1 MPGTKE
7 IRSKI
12 ASVKSTQKI
21 TKAMQMVATSK
32 MRRAQERMRLARPY
46 AQKMRNVI
54 GHLTEANPDYR
65 HPFLVTREPKAVG
78 FIVISTDRGLAGAL
92 NANVFKQTLLLM
104 REWQG
109 KGAQVSLCIIGT
121 KGLAFFRRLSVP
133 ILANVSHLGDRPHV
147 KDLIGTV
154 KVMLDAYRAGALDRL
169 LLVNAQFVNTM
180 TQRAAVEQLLPIEAL
195 DTEGLQEHWDYIY
208 EPEAAYILDGLL
220 MRYIESQV
228 YRAAVENVASEMAA
242 RMVAMKAASDNAGKL
257 ITELQLIY
265 NKARQAAITK
275 RSEEHT
281 SELQSQSN
289 LVCRLLL
296 EKKKKKSKKRPHLS
310 IEVQAAF
317 NSIR

>member
-7 IRSKI
+7 IRAKI

-65 HPFLVTREPKAVG
+65 HPFLVTREARAVG
-78 FIVISTDRGLAGAL
+78 IIVISSDRGLAGAL
-92 NANVFKQTLLLM
+92 NANVFRETLRLI

-109 KGAQVSLCIIGT
+109 KDATVSLCLIGT
-121 KGLAFFRRLSVP
+121 KALNFFRRLTLP
-133 ILANVSHLGDRPHV
+133 ILANVTHLGDKPHV

-154 KVMLDAYRAGALDRL
+154 KVMLDGYRTGQLDRL

-180 TQRAAVEQLLPIEAL
+180 TQKPALEQLLPIEAL
-195 DTEGLQEHWDYIY
+195 DTEGLAEHWDYIY
-208 EPEAAYILDGLL
+208 EPDAAGILDGVL

-228 YRAAVENVASEMAA
+228 YRGAVENVACEMAA
-242 RMVAMKAASDNAGKL
+242 RMVAMKSASDNATKL
-257 ITELQLIY
+257 INELQLIY

-275 RSEEHT
+275 EISEI
-281 SELQSQSN
+281 
-289 LVCRLLL
+289 VGG
-296 EKKKKKSKKRPHLS
+296 
-310 IEVQAAF
+310 AAAV
-317 NSIR
+317 

>member
-7 IRSKI
+7 IRTKI

-32 MRRAQERMRLARPY
+32 MRRAQERMKLARPY

-54 GHLTEANPDYR
+54 GHLTQANPDYK
-65 HPFLVTREPKAVG
+65 HPFLQERDVKGVG
-78 FIVISTDRGLAGAL
+78 IIVVSTDRGLAGGL
-92 NANVFKQTLLLM
+92 NANTFKQTLLLM

-109 KGAQVSLCIIGT
+109 KGANVSLCVIGS
-121 KGLAFFRRLSVP
+121 KGIAFFRRLDVK
-133 ILANVSHLGDRPHV
+133 ILGNVAGLGDRPHI

-154 KVMLDAYRAGALDRL
+154 KVMLDAYRNGEIDRL
-169 LLVNAQFVNTM
+169 FLVNAQFLNTM
-180 TQRAAVEQLLPIEAL
+180 TQKPTVEQLLPVVAT
-195 DTEGLQEHWDYIY
+195 DTEGLAEHWDYIY
-208 EPEAAYILDGLL
+208 EPESRTILEGVL

-257 ITELQLIY
+257 IGELQLIY

-275 RSEEHT
+275 ELSEI
-281 SELQSQSN
+281 
-289 LVCRLLL
+289 VGG
-296 EKKKKKSKKRPHLS
+296 
-310 IEVQAAF
+310 AAAV
-317 NSIR
+317 

>member
-7 IRSKI
+7 IRTKI

-78 FIVISTDRGLAGAL
+78 IIVISTDRGLAGAL
-92 NANVFKQTLLLM
+92 NANVFKETLKLIK
-104 REWQG
+104 EWQG
-109 KGAQVSLCIIGT
+109 KGAKVSLCLIGT
-121 KGLAFFRRLSVP
+121 KGLNFFRRVGLPV
-133 ILANVSHLGDRPHV
+133 LANVSGLGDRPHV

-154 KVMLDAYRAGALDRL
+154 KVMLDAYRAHKIDRL
-169 LLVNAQFVNTM
+169 FLVNAQFVNTM
-180 TQRAAVEQLLPIEAL
+180 TQKPAVEQLLPVQPL
-195 DTEGLQEHWDYIY
+195 DIEGLQEHWDYIY
-208 EPEAAYILDGLL
+208 EPDAAGVLDGLL

-228 YRAAVENVASEMAA
+228 YRGAVENVASEMAA

-257 ITELQLIY
+257 INELQLIY

-275 RSEEHT
+275 ELSEI
-281 SELQSQSN
+281 
-289 LVCRLLL
+289 VGG
-296 EKKKKKSKKRPHLS
+296 
-310 IEVQAAF
+310 AAAV
-317 NSIR
+317 